1 MNLVFIYGPP
11 AAGKL
16 SVATELAAITGYTL
30 FHNHQSIEFVKPIF
44 PRGTP
49 SFGRIVETVRLL
61 VLKEA
66 ARAALPGMIFT
77 FVYAYPY
84 DTPFVDQV
92 VNAVE
97 QHGGTVQ
104 FVQLVCDPATLET
117 RVANQSRVVHGKIT
131 SPDTLHDLLGQY
143 DLFTPLPDRHSLQ
156 INSAQTPPH
165 AAAQHIAARYAL
177 L

>member
-49 SFGRIVETVRLL
+49 SFGPMIEAIRLL
-61 VLKEA
+61 VIAQA
-66 ARAALPGMIFT
+66 ARADLPGMIFT
-77 FVYAYPY
+77 FVYAHPE
-84 DTPFVDQV
+84 DGPFVERV
-92 VNAVE
+92 VDAVE
-97 QHGGTVQ
+97 PHGGHVY
-104 FVQLVCDPATLET
+104 FVQLLCHPAVLET
-117 RVANQSRVVHGKIT
+117 RVANESRAAHGKIT
-131 SPDTLHDLLGQY
+131 SPDTLHDVLHQY

-156 INSAQTPPH
+156 LDSAQTTPQE
-165 AAAQHIAARYAL
+165 AAQHIAAHYSL

>member
-30 FHNHQSIEFVKPIF
+30 FHNHMSIEFVKPIF

-49 SFGRIVETVRLL
+49 SFGRMIETLRLL
-61 VLKEA
+61 VIEEA

-77 FVYAYPY
+77 FVYAHPE
-84 DTPFVDQV
+84 DGPFVERV

-97 QHGGTVQ
+97 WHGGNVY
-104 FVQLVCDPATLET
+104 FVQLLCDPATLET
-117 RVANQSRVVHGKIT
+117 RVTSESRVAHGKIT
-131 SPDTLHDLLGQY
+131 SPDTLHNLLREY
-143 DLFTPLPDRHSLQ
+143 DLFTAIPSRSSLE
-156 INSAQTPPH
+156 IASAQTTPH
-165 AAAQHIAARYAL
+165 AAAQHIAAHYGL
-177 L
+177 C